1 MRFVLLIHN
10 DDTADG
16 GPPPESLL
24 DAMAAFREDT
34 SLARIVDD
42 AGLSASR
49 EALVLHCSGG
59 RVSVTDGPYAEAKEV
74 VGGFLMIEA
83 ASHEAAQQWARAF
96 VDLNAAHWPELE
108 IVAEL
113 REMMTDAG

>member
-1 MRFVLLIHN
+1 MRYVLLIHN
-10 DDTADG
+10 DDTVDG
-16 GPPPESLL
+16 GPPPDSLL
-24 DAMAAFREDT
+24 EAMAAFRADT

-49 EALVLHCSGG
+49 DALVLHCAGG
-59 RVSVTDGPYAEAKEV
+59 RITETDGPYAEGKEV
-74 VGGFLMIEA
+74 VGGFLVIEA
-83 ASHEAAQQWARAF
+83 ASPNAAQQWARAF

-113 REMMTDAG
+113 REMMADAG